1 MFNEVIMLLIHL
13 AAGNHW
19 VGVEHAR
26 GLVLL
31 VHHGLFVLVVNEH
44 LVLGVLLDKEHFL
57 LLATQAMVALRE
69 GAVLV

>member
-19 VGVEHAR
+19 VGVEHAL

-44 LVLGVLLDKEHFL
+44 LVLGILLDKEHFL
-57 LLATQAMVALRE
+57 LLAAQAMVALRE

>member
-1 MFNEVIMLLIHL
+1 MFDEVIMLLIHL

-19 VGVEHAR
+19 VGVEHAL

-31 VHHGLFVLVVNEH
+31 VYHRLFVLVVNEH

-57 LLATQAMVALRE
+57 LLAAQAMVALRE
-69 GAVLV
+69 GTVLI

>member
-69 GAVLV
+69 GTVLV

>member
-1 MFNEVIMLLIHL
+1 MLLIHL

>member
-13 AAGNHW
+13 VAGNHL
-19 VGVEHAR
+19 VVVEHAL

-57 LLATQAMVALRE
+57 LLAAQAMVALRE